1 MEPQMVH
8 VEEQKEEEKEDE
20 YIEELLNAVEEDIL
34 NNDDEINPLR

>member
-1 MEPQMVH
+1 MVH